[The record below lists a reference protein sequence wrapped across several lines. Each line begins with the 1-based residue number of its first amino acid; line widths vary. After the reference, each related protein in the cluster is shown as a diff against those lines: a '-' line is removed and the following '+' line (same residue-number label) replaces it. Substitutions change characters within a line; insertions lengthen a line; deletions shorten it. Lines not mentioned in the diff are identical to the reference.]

1 MGGRIM
7 KSVCSILV
15 SIILIGCDDSDVNRN
30 SIEHFQNHL
39 RNDMLYSD
47 LKFTFGEPDAD
58 IGSGIHIYVYNLDD
72 GTQVTIGFTD
82 KILYARHIN
91 ETEVLAELI

>member
-1 MGGRIM
+1 M
-7 KSVCSILV
+7 KRLCF
-15 SIILIGCDDSDVNRN
+15 LIVIGLFGCDDSVVNRN
-30 SIEHFQNHL
+30 SIEYFQKHL
-39 RNDMLYSD
+39 REEMEYSD
-47 LKFTFGEPDAD
+47 LRLRFGEPDAD

-91 ETEVLAELI
+91 ETQILSELI